1 MNLGVDSTYIIHL
14 DRQVMRKKRI
24 DNMLGRLNLDGN
36 FIKGIDKNDH
46 LNDSFDFCYKHFNEY
61 FWDPSGFCT
70 LGVLCCALSHRKAWK
85 QFLDSG
91 DEVGLFLEDDV
102 RNTHHVF
109 KYDFTKVRDELDS
122 IDWGVCCYGRQ
133 YTDIYVE
140 KPITENLYET
150 PNLGVLFD
158 KWQISGHAYLLNK
171 RSAQWFYDNT
181 ENITYALDVRLEISP
196 FRSVTLDKSIFL
208 QRHKDY
214 TLEDVKKYPHIKE
227 FLHGTIDEEV
237 KIEEYWS
244 DIYNEDKDS
253 LAGEKPI
260 PGKLVPIKDYYLQLI
275 SHKGDLIKGF
285 KFDIY
290 NKI

>member
-14 DRQVMRKKRI
+14 DRQVIRKKRI
-24 DNMLGRLNLDGN
+24 DNMLGRLNLDVN

-46 LNDSFDFCYKHFNEY
+46 LNDSFNFCYKHFNEY

-85 QFLDSG
+85 MFLDSG

-102 RNTHHVF
+102 RNTHHIF
-109 KYDFTKVRDELDS
+109 KYDFTKVRNELDS

-133 YTDIYVE
+133 YLDIYVDT
-140 KPITENLYET
+140 PITENLYET
-150 PNLGVLFD
+150 PNLDVLFN
-158 KWQISGHAYLLNK
+158 KWQISGHAY
-171 RSAQWFYDNT
+171 
-181 ENITYALDVRLEISP
+181 
-196 FRSVTLDKSIFL
+196 L

-214 TLEDVKKYPHIKE
+214 TLEDIKKYPHIKE
-227 FLHGTIDEEV
+227 FLHGTINEEV

-244 DIYNEDKDS
+244 DIYNDHDG
-253 LAGEKPI
+253 AKPI
-260 PGKLVPIKDYYLQLI
+260 PGKLVPIKDYYPQLI